1 MKGLNWRFL
10 LITAGVLGLL
20 AGLLPVFLGDQYLFT
35 TLPIA
40 MMFSSFFIVPRI
52 QDKKLPSAVFVT
64 LLTAVIS
71 LVVFFIYQF
80 ATLDPAIAT
89 ANLKTAMVN
98 LPITVLIISLAG
110 SWVFV
115 KTNEWTEKKRKEV
128 EAKMAA
134 KNADKGKDKGK
145 TSPAAKM
152 RNARGQ
158 KEYVPHA
165 TKKRYR
171 NTKKKK

>member
-1 MKGLNWRFL
+1 MNWRFL
-10 LITAGVLGLL
+10 LITSGVLGIL
-20 AGLLPVFLGDQYLFT
+20 AGLVPVFLGDQYLFT

-52 QDKKLPSAVFVT
+52 KDRKLPSAILVT
-64 LLTAVIS
+64 MLTALIS
-71 LVVFFIYQF
+71 LVVFFIYQY
-80 ATLDPAIAT
+80 ATLDSAVAT

-98 LPITVLIISLAG
+98 LPLTILIISLAG

-134 KNADKGKDKGK
+134 KNGDKSKDNGTGKL
-145 TSPAAKM
+145 SAAAKL
-152 RNARGQ
+152 REARGQ
-158 KEYVPHA
+158 KAYVPHA